1 MNKLV
6 LSIFLL
12 LSLSSC
18 KNEMSQFATFYVNYD
33 YGGVLCSSEGEPKIT
48 VLYNSS
54 YFNFDLN
61 DYEIPNN
68 LVPGDS
74 ITIEYTGD
82 LYTLTSYPGQIVLNG
97 DLLDLKIEYTKIVE
111 IEETNIIKDQEGN
124 IESLYS
130 YTYYDNYV
138 VLDENLNYIE
148 LSKYQGDTLYGSYNP
163 INNNED
169 SQSLSALF
177 AFNPRS

>member
-1 MNKLV
+1 M
-6 LSIFLL
+6 
-12 LSLSSC
+12 
-18 KNEMSQFATFYVNYD
+18 
-33 YGGVLCSSEGEPKIT
+33 
-48 VLYNSS
+48 
-54 YFNFDLN
+54 
-61 DYEIPNN
+61 
-68 LVPGDS
+68 
-74 ITIEYTGD
+74 
-82 LYTLTSYPGQIVLNG
+82 
-97 DLLDLKIEYTKIVE
+97 LDLKIEYTKIVE